1 MLDHHSDVVDRH
13 GTIIDRSYLAE
24 IGPFRLLRQI
34 DAVIAAGDQLRRRGD
49 IDGSARNHVVNAVG
63 TGMMKL
69 HRKLRTMAVNRFG
82 GGCRARD
89 IAVIRKRHL
98 IALDAAGRPR
108 HPGRAHVDK
117 GRAALGLRS
126 EEHTSELQSLMRNS
140 YDVFCLKRK
149 TLINLSTG

>member
-1 MLDHHSDVVDRH
+1 
-13 GTIIDRSYLAE
+13 
-24 IGPFRLLRQI
+24 
-34 DAVIAAGDQLRRRGD
+34 
-49 IDGSARNHVVNAVG
+49 
-63 TGMMKL
+63 MMKL

-117 GRAALGLRS
+117 GRAALGPAFMIGAQARPPTPVRS
-126 EEHTSELQSLMRNS
+126 EEHTSELQSLMRIS
-140 YDVFCLKRK
+140 YAVFCLKK
-149 TLINLSTG
+149 NTHYHNL

>member
-1 MLDHHSDVVDRH
+1 
-13 GTIIDRSYLAE
+13 
-24 IGPFRLLRQI
+24 
-34 DAVIAAGDQLRRRGD
+34 
-49 IDGSARNHVVNAVG
+49 
-63 TGMMKL
+63 MMKL

-117 GRAALGLRS
+117 GRAALGLAFMIGAQARPP
-126 EEHTSELQSLMRNS
+126 TPVRL
-140 YDVFCLKRK
+140 RK
-149 TLINLSTG
+149 TDAHRGPDAVIAKATPADPPRSSETQRVAN